1 MKINI
6 KIVLIALACV
16 FVIGGTAFFSLNSKP
31 PTEPGLQGANNSD
44 PAATVNVDDIGSTD
58 KGNEIDPPT
67 ISPSSKTDAAPDVI
81 DPSKSDTDI
90 TVPLTDPTEK
100 PPEANPDKHEKG
112 SENKPPKPSTTPP
125 PASKPATPKSSEP
138 QSGDTNS
145 KGQVWVPGFGW
156 VTPGSGNQGGE
167 TGSDGDINKPVGD
180 M

>member
-1 MKINI
+1 MKINK
-6 KIVLIALACV
+6 KIIMIVLACV
-16 FVIGGTAFFSLNSKP
+16 LVVGGIAFFALNGKP
-31 PTEPGLQGANNSD
+31 PTEPGSQEAINNDPTAN
-44 PAATVNVDDIGSTD
+44 VNVGDIS
-58 KGNEIDPPT
+58 GNEVDPSA
-67 ISPSSKTDAAPDVI
+67 ISPSSKTDAVPDVI
-81 DPSKSDTDI
+81 DPSKSDTDVI
-90 TVPLTDPTEK
+90 VPLTDPVEK

-112 SENKPPKPSTTPP
+112 NENEPPQPPSTPP
-125 PASKPATPKSSEP
+125 PASKTTPPKSNEP